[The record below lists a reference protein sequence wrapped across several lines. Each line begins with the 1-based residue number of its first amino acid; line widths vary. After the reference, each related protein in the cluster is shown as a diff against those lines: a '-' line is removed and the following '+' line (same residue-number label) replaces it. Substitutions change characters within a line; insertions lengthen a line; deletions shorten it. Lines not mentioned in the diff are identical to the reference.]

1 MYISVPSGRMFAA
14 IKFVKHKFQEK
25 NSFELQQKTINSET
39 YANTKEQI
47 RFQRPK
53 YLYRS

>member
-1 MYISVPSGRMFAA
+1 MLSGRMFAA